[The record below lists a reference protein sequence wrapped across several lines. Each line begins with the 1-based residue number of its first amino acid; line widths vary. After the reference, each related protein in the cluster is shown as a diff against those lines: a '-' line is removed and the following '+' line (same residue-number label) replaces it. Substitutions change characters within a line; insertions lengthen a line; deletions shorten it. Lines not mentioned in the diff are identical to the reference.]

1 MERYDVLLIGTG
13 AANIVADAALAQG
26 RRVAIV
32 ERGRFGGTCL
42 NRGCIPTKIL
52 VAAAN
57 AVCEIREASRIGVR
71 VGGDVSMDWDMVGRR
86 MRHKIDEAPLIQD
99 YYEKFPNVDTYNGTA
114 SFVDNHTVAVDLA
127 DGTRREL
134 AADTIVI
141 ATGART
147 KVPRVP
153 GLEETGYVTS
163 ETFSPTPS
171 LPRRT
176 RAC

>member
-1 MERYDVLLIGTG
+1 M
-13 AANIVADAALAQG
+13 
-26 RRVAIV
+26 
-32 ERGRFGGTCL
+32 
-42 NRGCIPTKIL
+42 
-52 VAAAN
+52 
-57 AVCEIREASRIGVR
+57 
-71 VGGDVSMDWDMVGRR
+71 
-86 MRHKIDEAPLIQD
+86 
-99 YYEKFPNVDTYNGTA
+99 DTYNGTA